1 MKKSKFLVLCLVLL
15 VVALSIS
22 ILAACDKDNDGNT
35 NGKTP
40 PNSGGKLLNGT
51 FDGMVIKNGILTKYN
66 GSATKLVIPSGV
78 SEIVDEAF
86 LGRSSLTSVT
96 IPDSVTSI
104 GMYAFE
110 DCKNITIYA
119 KAKTK
124 PSGWDSNWNPDGRP
138 VICGYKG

>member
-22 ILAACDKDNDGNT
+22 ILVACNKGTDGNT

-78 SEIVDEAF
+78 SEIGDEAF
-86 LGRSSLTSVT
+86 NSCSGLTINVRA
-96 IPDSVTSI
+96 TS
-104 GMYAFE
+104 
-110 DCKNITIYA
+110 
-119 KAKTK
+119 K
-124 PSGWDSNWNPDGRP
+124 PNSWSSNWNPDGRP
-138 VICGYKG
+138 VNWGYKG